1 MSGSYSL
8 STAVSHLETVLEVM
22 GQGRVGVAS
31 DETRASLRER
41 FRKLLRLF
49 KRFKAEHD
57 FEQQTW
63 LMLVASHHQASPL
76 PDWGPANFGA
86 GPASQP
92 GNIFTR
98 KAHPAGG
105 ELLTGTW
112 ADSYSPARLYTGRLD
127 DLPAPAPVFAKAQVA
142 KLAVA
147 IQVGI
152 DGMTAVCAAVMDLW
166 TRRHDIL
173 KSDAAIK
180 PPQHGRHALERL
192 FLALMRF
199 ALGFFG
205 SHKVDARNNP

>member
-49 KRFKAEHD
+49 KRFK
-57 FEQQTW
+57 
-63 LMLVASHHQASPL
+63 ASHHQASPL